1 MNWNFKKA
9 GFALTLLAITSLT
22 AWSQCKELKWPENKQ
37 KAEECVAI
45 FGDAV
50 KQQNFRAATSSI
62 QWMLTNAPN
71 WNTKLYVDAA
81 TAYDGLASKEADAAK
96 KKVLID
102 SLMLIYD
109 MRIQNCGDE
118 VNVLNRKAASSAKY
132 NINNKEKSAELLTMF
147 DRVYEISG
155 NNVNDNNLEAYMS
168 VIFANFITQKPLPPA
183 QKTLTEDLILSRYDK
198 LIGVIEA
205 KIKKAESENK
215 VGDVEKYKKIKINV
229 DDKLSKMVTINCAF
243 VKKNYEPRFKQNP
256 SDIGMA
262 KKDFP
267 VHVK

>member
-96 KKVLID
+96 KQAEAAKFDELALCKYSEC
-102 SLMLIYD
+102 SL
-109 MRIQNCGDE
+109 
-118 VNVLNRKAASSAKY
+118 
-132 NINNKEKSAELLTMF
+132 
-147 DRVYEISG
+147 
-155 NNVNDNNLEAYMS
+155 
-168 VIFANFITQKPLPPA
+168 
-183 QKTLTEDLILSRYDK
+183 
-198 LIGVIEA
+198 
-205 KIKKAESENK
+205 
-215 VGDVEKYKKIKINV
+215 
-229 DDKLSKMVTINCAF
+229 
-243 VKKNYEPRFKQNP
+243 KN
-256 SDIGMA
+256 
-262 KKDFP
+262 
-267 VHVK
+267 

>member
-1 MNWNFKKA
+1 MNLNFKKA
-9 GFALTLLAITSLT
+9 GFALALVAIISVS
-22 AWSQCKELKWPENKQ
+22 AWSQCKELKWPENKG

-62 QWMLTNAPN
+62 QWMLANAPN

-81 TAYDGLASKEADAAK
+81 TAYDGLAGKEADAAK
-96 KKVLID
+96 KKVLVD

-168 VIFANFITQKPLPPA
+168 VIFANFITQKTLPPA
-183 QKTLTEDLILSRYDK
+183 QKTLTEDLILARYDK

-205 KIKKAESENK
+205 KIK
-215 VGDVEKYKKIKINV
+215 
-229 DDKLSKMVTINCAF
+229 
-243 VKKNYEPRFKQNP
+243 
-256 SDIGMA
+256 
-262 KKDFP
+262 
-267 VHVK
+267 